1 MMAAQLTLG
10 KDSIVVGGV
19 QKLFPGALMIAGAYD
34 VFPDGQ
40 KFLLVEPAQC
50 PFVRA
55 HFGAELAGF
64 PPQVERQR
72 ANLIYPQAFR
82 SRQL

>member
-50 PFVRA
+50 PFRPRSLWCRTGRLPSTSRKA
-55 HFGAELAGF
+55 T
-64 PPQVERQR
+64 RQP
-72 ANLIYPQAFR
+72 NFSSGI
-82 SRQL
+82 